1 MLDVLEVPWVQNL
14 FLESF
19 LDILRLFGGVLGV
32 LFESCKC
39 AGQRGS
45 VRLIFAGGER
55 SGWSGCGC
63 KNFDVK
69 KLEVYRNPGPAVA
82 LCRKPG
88 KVEVLDFYAQLL
100 RYYIDAT
107 LCDCACTHYI
117 IRRCDCCRS
126 MFFNAKSRWF

>member
-1 MLDVLEVPWVQNL
+1 MLDVLEVPWVENL

-55 SGWSGCGC
+55 SGGRVVV
-63 KNFDVK
+63 VK
-69 KLEVYRNPGPAVA
+69 STV
-82 LCRKPG
+82 
-88 KVEVLDFYAQLL
+88 VELL
-100 RYYIDAT
+100 VTRI
-107 LCDCACTHYI
+107 L
-117 IRRCDCCRS
+117 
-126 MFFNAKSRWF
+126 